1 MEISM
6 YDVASLLNIGTLIP
20 LVIDFGLGFGLGYY
34 LGKFVRA
41 LIGLLVLGI
50 IGVAINYAQFVMIS
64 NTVTQ
69 KLGVTPQQFLNVIS
83 AILPLLALTVVAPLT
98 VGIAVGFL
106 VGH

>member
-1 MEISM
+1 M
-6 YDVASLLNIGTLIP
+6 YDVTSLLNSGTLIP

-41 LIGLLVLGI
+41 LIGLLVIGF

-64 NTVTQ
+64 NTVTK
-69 KLGVTPQQFLNVIS
+69 KLGVTSQQFLNVIS

-98 VGIAVGFL
+98 VGIVVGFL

>member
-1 MEISM
+1 M

-20 LVIDFGLGFGLGYY
+20 LVVDFGLGFGLGYY

-41 LIGLLVLGI
+41 LIGLLVIGF

-64 NTVTQ
+64 NTVAQ
-69 KLGVTPQQFLNVIS
+69 KFNITPQEFLNVIS